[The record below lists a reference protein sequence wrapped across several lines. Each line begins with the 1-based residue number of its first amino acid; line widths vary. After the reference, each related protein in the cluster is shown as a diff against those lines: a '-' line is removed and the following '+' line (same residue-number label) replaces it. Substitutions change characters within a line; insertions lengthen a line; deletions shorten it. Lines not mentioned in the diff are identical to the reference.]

1 MERKS
6 IVVGTMFR
14 ETELLDDLEKNSK
27 LHPLELAKQA
37 GFRVVVLDC
46 EHKAFNE
53 ERIANYAKVAHGIG
67 VSLWLRPRQQEEEVI
82 SKYADIGVTGFM
94 IPNAIDLPR
103 VQKVINQAF
112 FDPIADP
119 RAHIRRGYSIGELLL
134 DLQDLGNKI
143 GKEIEY
149 VNRNTVVVVQTEHP
163 KGIDRLAKI
172 LAIKGI
178 TGTIIGP
185 NDLAINLSR
194 LKGNEPLLEL
204 EVNRMYEQ
212 EVMLQAY
219 ERIGKIA
226 VDSEKVAGIH
236 FTSRDQAGLI
246 KRLIEDKRFHNYRLI
261 LFGTE
266 RNLLE
271 EKDYTAGLV
280 EEFK

>member
-1 MERKS
+1 
-6 IVVGTMFR
+6 
-14 ETELLDDLEKNSK
+14 
-27 LHPLELAKQA
+27 
-37 GFRVVVLDC
+37 
-46 EHKAFNE
+46 
-53 ERIANYAKVAHGIG
+53 
-67 VSLWLRPRQQEEEVI
+67 
-82 SKYADIGVTGFM
+82 
-94 IPNAIDLPR
+94 
-103 VQKVINQAF
+103 VINQAF

-163 KGIDRLAKI
+163 KGIDRLAKL
-172 LAIKGI
+172 LATKGI

-226 VDSEKVAGIH
+226 ADSEKVAGIH

-280 EEFK
+280 EEFKKQK